1 MRKLKTVIGKR
12 FSAIKEDA
20 PANVKITEAVL
31 VTEVCLF
38 MMKIFWWFKPNSY

>member
-20 PANVKITEAVL
+20 PAKCQNYWNRALNRSLFIYDEDIL
-31 VTEVCLF
+31 VVQT
-38 MMKIFWWFKPNSY
+38 